1 MYIQKMTISDFTDQ
15 IAQQDAVTA
24 KVEFHHQMVL
34 TKFPAHGCVAGG
46 SV

>member
-1 MYIQKMTISDFTDQ
+1 
-15 IAQQDAVTA
+15 VTA

-46 SV
+46 SI